1 MDRVRGSGRVRGRR
15 APRVRGAALLGVAV
29 LGLAA
34 GAPAAAHAE
43 GAAPGPVPTYRA
55 AEGARAVEGK
65 PSTADAPLLEAG
77 HTYADTLPPGE
88 RVYRLVLEQDRS
100 DVYVSAVARPGPGA
114 KVGYSD
120 GIAVEVMT
128 TAGRTCPGGSGRAS
142 FGYEPAP
149 LSAAGVR
156 RGTEDHDCAPG
167 GVYYAKVTRTAAKGS
182 DQSPWP
188 LELRVQR
195 EPGTGAGGP
204 TAAPSAWPS
213 GTPALPGSEP
223 VPRTGGTGFND
234 ARALTSGVWRDELL
248 PGQTRYY
255 RVPLDW
261 GQQLGVG
268 AELAAARMTKQNGSA
283 SNGLTVALY
292 SPYRALVSD
301 ESAPYD
307 GKQAGLTLA
316 KTPPVAYENRF
327 SSDRDVQAVGT
338 AGWYYLGVT
347 MGGKVAEFT
356 QDAVPVPLTLRTDVI
371 GSPAKGPAYRED
383 PAPGGFAV
391 GTADRA
397 AARDGLTAP
406 EASEDAANRSSMR
419 LVAGA
424 GFGTGTLLLLVL
436 GGWVLLARR
445 GRGATAG

>member
-1 MDRVRGSGRVRGRR
+1 M
-15 APRVRGAALLGVAV
+15 
-29 LGLAA
+29 GLAA
-34 GAPAAAHAE
+34 GAPAAARAE
-43 GAAPGPVPTYRA
+43 GAAPRPVPTYRA
-55 AEGARAVEGK
+55 AEGARAVEGTR
-65 PSTADAPLLEAG
+65 STADAPLLEAG
-77 HTYADTLPPGE
+77 HTYADTLAPGE

-100 DVYVSAVARPGPGA
+100 DVYISAVARPGAGA

-128 TAGRTCPGGSGRAS
+128 TTGRTCPGSSGRAS
-142 FGYEPAP
+142 FGHDP
-149 LSAAGVR
+149 LPISAAGVR
-156 RGTEDHDCAPG
+156 RGAEDHDCAPG

-213 GTPALPGSEP
+213 GTPSLPGTEP
-223 VPRTGGTGFND
+223 VPRAGGTGFND
-234 ARALTSGVWRDELL
+234 ARAVTAGVWRDELR
-248 PGQTRYY
+248 PGETRYY

-268 AELAAARMTKQNGSA
+268 AELAAARMTKEYGSA

-301 ESAPYD
+301 ESGSYD
-307 GKQAGLTLA
+307 GRQAGVTLE

-327 SSDRDVQAVGT
+327 SGDRDVQAVGI
-338 AGWYYLGVT
+338 AGWYYVGVT

-356 QDAVPVPLTLRTDVI
+356 QDAAPVPLTLRTDVI
-371 GSPAKGPAYRED
+371 GGPAKAPAYRED
-383 PAPGGFAV
+383 PAAGGFGV
-391 GTADRA
+391 GAAERT

-406 EASEDAANRSSMR
+406 EANEDAANRSAMR

-445 GRGATAG
+445 GRGSRGATAG